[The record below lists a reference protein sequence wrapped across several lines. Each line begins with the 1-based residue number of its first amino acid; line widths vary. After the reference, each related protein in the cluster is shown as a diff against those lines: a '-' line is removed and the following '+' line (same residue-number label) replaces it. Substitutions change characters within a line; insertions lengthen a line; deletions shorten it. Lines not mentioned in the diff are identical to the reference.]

1 MRRRSSNTVKTL
13 HSGHTFTSRDSFP
26 PGVLPTK
33 RQVIERILHLKNF
46 RTETV
51 ANDIAEEIH
60 DRWIWCNVYPVH
72 KYTISKKVQ
81 NLVASFSSLD
91 RWTKSRR
98 GNTFLQRE
106 SEFMQTIDSLFDVFC
121 VDDQQRKN
129 LEKQHGLRM
138 AEADYAF
145 YQDQKSERVGKCMD
159 TVVPLS
165 SSDKMFLRRHPQSTE
180 PTCSSTETAAPS
192 TSACG
197 YVSDCSSVQTEH
209 SQSSTTSE
217 FVPDAESFSQNRMKW
232 SNLARM
238 SERFQVSDRAAAA
251 IANSVMQDLGFITE
265 NDKTYV
271 IDRSKLRRERERCR
285 TEIREKEQENF
296 KLVNA
301 IYFDGRKDATQVTI
315 QGPNDKYYKS
325 VQLED
330 HYTLI
335 GEPGEYYLT
344 HFSTED
350 GKGKTIA
357 QKIFNNIVD
366 TELHNKLAIVGTDG
380 TASMTGKYNG
390 CIRSLEEL
398 LNKPLQWVVCLLHT
412 NELPLRHVFTMLDGT
427 TKSPDSFSGPIGK
440 SLNGEVSS
448 WPVAAH
454 FKSIPNPHFVKLP
467 VSVIED
473 LSADQHYAY
482 KICSAVIEGVVD
494 SDLQYLKV
502 GPIVHSRWLT
512 LGCRILRYY
521 ISMDNPSSNLEILA
535 QFCLQVYFPSWF
547 EIKSNSQLTR
557 GSKNL
562 FNLVQRILN
571 VPNEI
576 VRETALKVVQRN
588 GFFAHQENIL
598 VGMFGDDDEKI
609 RMLGVNK
616 VLSIRRELTSADSS
630 NLLAMSV
637 NEEHSSELTCDTS
650 SALSVRPFNVPV
662 INLTATSF
670 DKMVDLTS
678 WQHQPPAIEHLTDTE
693 IEQCRARPLKLD
705 HPCHNQSV
713 ERHAKLVTEASA
725 QVEGFARRDGM
736 IRQKIKSRKLLKT
749 FNTKMQ
755 F

>member
-1 MRRRSSNTVKTL
+1 
-13 HSGHTFTSRDSFP
+13 
-26 PGVLPTK
+26 
-33 RQVIERILHLKNF
+33 
-46 RTETV
+46 
-51 ANDIAEEIH
+51 
-60 DRWIWCNVYPVH
+60 
-72 KYTISKKVQ
+72 
-81 NLVASFSSLD
+81 
-91 RWTKSRR
+91 
-98 GNTFLQRE
+98 
-106 SEFMQTIDSLFDVFC
+106 
-121 VDDQQRKN
+121 
-129 LEKQHGLRM
+129 
-138 AEADYAF
+138 
-145 YQDQKSERVGKCMD
+145 
-159 TVVPLS
+159 
-165 SSDKMFLRRHPQSTE
+165 
-180 PTCSSTETAAPS
+180 
-192 TSACG
+192 
-197 YVSDCSSVQTEH
+197 
-209 SQSSTTSE
+209 
-217 FVPDAESFSQNRMKW
+217 
-232 SNLARM
+232 
-238 SERFQVSDRAAAA
+238 
-251 IANSVMQDLGFITE
+251 
-265 NDKTYV
+265 
-271 IDRSKLRRERERCR
+271 
-285 TEIREKEQENF
+285 
-296 KLVNA
+296 
-301 IYFDGRKDATQVTI
+301 
-315 QGPNDKYYKS
+315 
-325 VQLED
+325 
-330 HYTLI
+330 
-335 GEPGEYYLT
+335 
-344 HFSTED
+344 
-350 GKGKTIA
+350 
-357 QKIFNNIVD
+357 
-366 TELHNKLAIVGTDG
+366 
-380 TASMTGKYNG
+380 
-390 CIRSLEEL
+390 
-398 LNKPLQWVVCLLHT
+398 
-412 NELPLRHVFTMLDGT
+412 MLDGT

-535 QFCLQVYFPSWF
+535 QFCLQVYFPSWG

-598 VGMFGDDDEKI
+598 VGMLGDDDEKI

-637 NEEHSSELTCDTS
+637 NEEHSSELTCGTS

-713 ERHAKLVTEASA
+713 ERHVKLVTEASA